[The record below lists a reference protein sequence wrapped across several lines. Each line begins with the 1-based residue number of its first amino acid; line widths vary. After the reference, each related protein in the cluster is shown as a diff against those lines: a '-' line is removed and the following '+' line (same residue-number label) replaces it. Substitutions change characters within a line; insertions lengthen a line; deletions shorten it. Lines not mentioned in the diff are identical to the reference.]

1 MPPSPGVGVVS
12 AGVCPSGEPRDAP
25 AGPFA
30 SAGRPRGG
38 ARIGVR
44 PWGGA
49 RGEVGEVVSVP
60 VQAPLDSS
68 VVVCRGLTKDYR
80 QGHGLFDLDL
90 DISRGEV
97 FGFVGPNGAG
107 KTTTI
112 RLLMDLI
119 RPDRGTAS
127 ILGLDSRRDSRAIKR
142 RVGYLPGELP
152 AFPGVTAGYV
162 VGLLAG
168 LRGGVDRA
176 RIAALAERLDLDLGR
191 RYQSLSHG
199 NKQKVHLVQA
209 FMHAP
214 EVLILDEPTLGLDPL
229 VQREFRT
236 LVAEAAAGGA
246 TVLLSSHVLAEVELI
261 SDRIGLIRDGRLLR
275 VGSMEQ
281 LRTVRV
287 HRVEALVRDPG
298 ESGDLAAVPGVSDA
312 AVDGRLA
319 RCTVHG
325 DVGPL
330 LSLLSGWGVTE
341 LDSRELSLE
350 EVFVTEFAGASRT

>member
-1 MPPSPGVGVVS
+1 MEEGPGGPS
-12 AGVCPSGEPRDAP
+12 
-25 AGPFA
+25 
-30 SAGRPRGG
+30 
-38 ARIGVR
+38 
-44 PWGGA
+44 
-49 RGEVGEVVSVP
+49 RGEVAEMVSAP
-60 VQAPLDSS
+60 VQVPLDTNA
-68 VVVCRGLTKDYR
+68 VQCRGLTKDYG

-90 DISRGEV
+90 AIGRGEV

-127 ILGLDSRRDSRAIKR
+127 ILGLDSRHDSRRIKQ

-152 AFPGVTAGYV
+152 AFPGVSAGYV

-168 LRGGVDRA
+168 LRGGVDPT

-236 LVAEAAAGGA
+236 MVAEAAAAGS

-261 SDRIGLIRDGRLLR
+261 CDRIGLIRDGRLLR
-275 VGSMEQ
+275 VGSMDQ
-281 LRTVRV
+281 LRTVRA
-287 HRVEALVRDPG
+287 HRVEALVREPGDPVV
-298 ESGDLAAVPGVSDA
+298 LAAVRGVSDPA
-312 AVDGRLA
+312 IDGRQVT
-319 RCTVHG
+319 CTVHG
-325 DVGPL
+325 DIGPL
-330 LSLLSGWGVTE
+330 LSFLSGWQVTE

-350 EVFVTEFAGASRT
+350 EVFLTEFAGAPGT